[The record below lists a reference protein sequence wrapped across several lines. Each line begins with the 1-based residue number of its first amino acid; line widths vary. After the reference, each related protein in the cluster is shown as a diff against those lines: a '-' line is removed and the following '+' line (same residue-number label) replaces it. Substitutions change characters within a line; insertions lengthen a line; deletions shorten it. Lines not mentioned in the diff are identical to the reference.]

1 MAQLLEAFPDDLR
14 VVYRY
19 YPLTTIH
26 DKAFLA
32 ASAAEAAGLQDKFFE
47 MKDLLF
53 ATATDTW
60 LNMTPEEFENWLGE
74 SATSLGMNTAQFI
87 TDLTSTK
94 IKTRVQNAYNE
105 AASIGVPGT
114 PFVLINGQPY
124 QAARDF
130 TSLSIIIKLTAFQ
143 DEQFTACPPMTIDV
157 TARYLA
163 TIETNKGDIVIELY
177 PEAAPMAVNNFI
189 FLANE
194 DWFVN
199 NPFHRVLDGQL
210 AQSGDP
216 TGTGYGIPGYI
227 FGNEISDLKYDKEG
241 VVGMASAGPDSNG
254 SQFFI
259 TMTPLPQLDG
269 KYTIFGQVI
278 QGMDVVK
285 ELTVRDP
292 STSVVLPDPDVI
304 LSVTVVKQ

>member
-1 MAQLLEAFPDDLR
+1 MAQLLEAFPEDLR
-14 VVYRY
+14 VVYRN
-19 YPLTTIH
+19 YPLTSIH

-32 ASAAEAAGLQDKFFE
+32 ASAAEAAGLQGKFFE
-47 MKDLLF
+47 MKEWLF
-53 ATATDTW
+53 ATAMDTW
-60 LNMTPEEFENWLGE
+60 LELTPEEFESWLGE
-74 SATSLGMNTAQFI
+74 SAISLGLDAAKFN
-87 TDLTSTK
+87 TDLTSASV
-94 IKTRVQNAYNE
+94 KTRVQNAYNE

-130 TSLSIIIKLTAFQ
+130 SSLSIIIKLIAFQ
-143 DEQFTACPPMTIDV
+143 DEQFTTCPPMTIDV

-177 PEAAPMAVNNFI
+177 PETAPVAVNNFV
-189 FLANE
+189 FLANK
-194 DWFVN
+194 DWYVN

-278 QGMDVVK
+278 QGMDVVNK
-285 ELTVRDP
+285 LTVRDP
-292 STSVVLPDPDVI
+292 SASVVLPDPDVI
-304 LSVTVVKQ
+304 LSVKVVKK